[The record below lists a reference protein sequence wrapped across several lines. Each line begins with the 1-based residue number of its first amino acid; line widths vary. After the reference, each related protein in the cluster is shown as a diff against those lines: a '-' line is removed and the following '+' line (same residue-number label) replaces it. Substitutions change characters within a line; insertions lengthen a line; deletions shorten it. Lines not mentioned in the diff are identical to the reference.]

1 MVYLFLDP
9 GSRSLGNLSENL
21 VKKNCNNTLTNY
33 NNRIIYC
40 IDNKFTIRHN
50 LNMKKLIKKIFTD
63 LDQAIELE
71 NLQRLKD
78 GTLAIQKSEVLLL
91 GQMSLMVN
99 DSVAPF
105 LDLIQTGDMDAR
117 LRMDYF
123 TKTKL
128 MDLLEANGLVY
139 DEDSHLIWIPEKTK
153 EIEVF
158 KFKYIEVKL
167 IDAESA
173 LVSKA
178 IHAPEKNKHL
188 IRQAIASGKFP
199 DLVNRIIE
207 NNGQLDYFLEDNNG

>member
-1 MVYLFLDP
+1 
-9 GSRSLGNLSENL
+9 
-21 VKKNCNNTLTNY
+21 
-33 NNRIIYC
+33 
-40 IDNKFTIRHN
+40 
-50 LNMKKLIKKIFTD
+50 MKTLIKKIFTE

-71 NLQRLKD
+71 NLQRSKD
-78 GTLAIQKSEVLLL
+78 GTLAIPKSEVLLL
-91 GQMSLMVN
+91 CQMSLMLN
-99 DSVAPF
+99 DSVASF
-105 LDLIQTGDMDAR
+105 LNLIQTGDMDAR
-117 LRMDYF
+117 LRMDSF

-139 DEDSHLIWIPEKTK
+139 DDDSHLIWIPEKAK

-158 KFKYIEVKL
+158 KFKYIVVNL

-178 IHAPEKNKHL
+178 LHAPEKNKHL

-207 NNGQLDYFLEDNNG
+207 NNGKLNYFLEDNIE

>member
-1 MVYLFLDP
+1 
-9 GSRSLGNLSENL
+9 
-21 VKKNCNNTLTNY
+21 
-33 NNRIIYC
+33 
-40 IDNKFTIRHN
+40 
-50 LNMKKLIKKIFTD
+50 MKKLIKKIFTD

-78 GTLAIQKSEVLLL
+78 GTLAVPKSEALLL

-99 DSVAPF
+99 DQVAPI
-105 LDLIQTGDMDAR
+105 LNLIQTADMDAR
-117 LRMDYF
+117 LRMDSF

-128 MDLLEANGLVY
+128 KDLLEENGLVY
-139 DEDSHLIWIPEKTK
+139 DEDSHLIWIPEKAK

-158 KFKYIEVKL
+158 KFRYIDVKL

-178 IHAPEKNKHL
+178 IHAPEKNKQL

-199 DLVNRIIE
+199 DLINRIIE
-207 NNGQLDYFLEDNNG
+207 NNGQLDYFLEDNNE

>member
-1 MVYLFLDP
+1 
-9 GSRSLGNLSENL
+9 
-21 VKKNCNNTLTNY
+21 
-33 NNRIIYC
+33 
-40 IDNKFTIRHN
+40 
-50 LNMKKLIKKIFTD
+50 MKKLIKKIFTD

-78 GTLAIQKSEVLLL
+78 GTLAIPKSEVLLL

-99 DSVAPF
+99 DSVAPI
-105 LDLIQTGDMDAR
+105 LNLIQTGDMDAR
-117 LRMDYF
+117 LRMDSF

-139 DEDSHLIWIPEKTK
+139 DEDSHLIWIPENAKQ
-153 EIEVF
+153 IEVF

-167 IDAESA
+167 IDAESV

-207 NNGQLDYFLEDNNG
+207 NNGKLDYFLEDNNE